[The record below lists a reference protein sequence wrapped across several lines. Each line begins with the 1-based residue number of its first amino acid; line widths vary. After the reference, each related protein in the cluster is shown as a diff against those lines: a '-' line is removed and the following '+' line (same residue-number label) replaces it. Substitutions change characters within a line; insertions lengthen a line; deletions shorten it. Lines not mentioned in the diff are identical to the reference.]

1 MSVVVNHAF
10 PNWNTP
16 LPWGGFP
23 TIFRHALI
31 SYDWFTVGHI
41 SHIICQ
47 YSHTHTLYIYVYTLQ
62 QHHIHWS
69 NLHVDALNALL
80 KAPGHP
86 FVISTT
92 HQMRLSQLHA
102 GHSGL
107 AQPGCQGQVRT
118 SSGEIIYI
126 CIVYDPYILIYS
138 IRIMTIKMILMIY
151 IYIEYIMIIVV

>member
-47 YSHTHTLYIYVYTLQ
+47 YSHTHTLYIYICI
-62 QHHIHWS
+62 HI
-69 NLHVDALNALL
+69 AT
-80 KAPGHP
+80 APYSLIKSP
-86 FVISTT
+86 CWCIESTT
-92 HQMRLSQLHA
+92 ESTRPPVCYIHDPPDAPVSAARRSQWSGSARLPR
-102 GHSGL
+102 SG
-107 AQPGCQGQVRT
+107 PDKFWGNY
-118 SSGEIIYI
+118 IYI

-138 IRIMTIKMILMIY
+138 IRIMTIKMILIIY
-151 IYIEYIMIIVV
+151 I